1 MRNIHLV
8 YLILI
13 FLFLGLSSCSRE
25 NTKLG
30 SNSEAEKYLVPV
42 LVKEAYFDKIDTFLE
57 ADARVEFRNISNLAF
72 QVSGR
77 IQDIFVQEGDTVE
90 KGQILASLDKTVYNQ
105 QLQQAYQNVLASK
118 ENYEQAVYNL
128 KIQKIQADSDL
139 EKATLSYKQSQE
151 NLYLAQIF
159 LYQSKN
165 DFERYSKLH
174 QEGVISSQ
182 QFENIKTQYQNNLT
196 NYYNAKIALQQSKQN
211 LNVAKLKKERISIFE
226 SQTKAAYS
234 NYISSLKNYY
244 IIKENFK
251 YTDLYSPISG
261 VVLKKYQDV
270 GNVVSPSSVIFTIG
284 LPQNKIVKASI
295 SDIDAKKVKPNSK
308 AFVIFR
314 NKQYE
319 VIISKIYPNINY
331 IGQSYVEAR
340 FIQPNNEL
348 NHNDYVNLKIVTKS
362 ISGVVVLRQAI
373 VYSENS
379 PYVFVVK
386 DNKAIRKNIKIIDSS
401 GDLAVVEGIEPK
413 EKVIIDGQYFVKD
426 GDNVKIVERK

>member
-1 MRNIHLV
+1 MRYLV
-8 YLILI
+8 YLI
-13 FLFLGLSSCSRE
+13 FLFIFFSLSSCSKE
-25 NTKLG
+25 NTKLS
-30 SNSEAEKYLVPV
+30 SNSKPEKYLVPV
-42 LVKEAYFDKIDTFLE
+42 LVKESYFDTIDTFLE

-77 IQDIFVQEGDTVE
+77 IQDIFVQEGDIVE

-105 QLQQAYQNVLASK
+105 QLQQSYQNVLAAK

-128 KIQKIQADSDL
+128 KIQRIQADSDL
-139 EKATLSYKQSQE
+139 EKANLSYKQSQE
-151 NLYLAQIF
+151 NLYLAQTF

-234 NYISSLKNYY
+234 NYISALKNYY

-270 GNVVSPSSVIFTIG
+270 GSVVSPSSVIFTIG
-284 LPQNKIVKASI
+284 LPQNKVVKASI
-295 SDIDAKKVKPNSK
+295 SDVDAKKIKPNSK
-308 AFVIFR
+308 AFVIFK

-340 FIQPNNEL
+340 FVKQNNEL
-348 NHNDYVNLKIVTKS
+348 NHNDYVNLKIVTRS
-362 ISGVVVLRQAI
+362 ITGVIILRQSI
-373 VYSENS
+373 VYSESS
-379 PYVFVVK
+379 PYVFIVK
-386 DNKAIRKNIKIIDSS
+386 DNKAVRKNIKIIDSS
-401 GDLAVVEGIEPK
+401 GDLSVVEGIEPG

-426 GDNVKIVERK
+426 GDNVKVVERK